1 MYDKIFK
8 PKKIKLITGE
18 VVEEKVS
25 RTWLTWLII
34 ILLIAFSVILTNFDF
49 SALSRSGLFF
59 QKLASMIP
67 PNWAYF
73 HKVLPPLLDT
83 IKMSFFAS
91 LLGAILSVPF
101 AILAA
106 NNILKNRFGNGIIRL
121 IFMLA
126 RTLPTLVLALIAT
139 YIFGLGTFA
148 GVVAIFVFTFSFI
161 GKQLFEVIETVDMGP
176 FEAAEALGVSPLKA
190 FFIAVFPQV
199 LPTYLSTALYAFEGN
214 VRYAAILGYVGA
226 GGIGNILNDRVNFR
240 DFSSVGMFLIS
251 ILATVMIIDSISALI
266 RKKIA

>member
-1 MYDKIFK
+1 MYDKLFK
-8 PKKIKLITGE
+8 PKKITLKTGE
-18 VVEEKVS
+18 VVEQKRS
-25 RTWLTWLII
+25 KTWFYWL
-34 ILLIAFSVILTNFDF
+34 VILVIIYLSVLLTGFDF
-49 SALSRSGLFF
+49 KSLAGINLFF
-59 QKLASMIP
+59 QKLASMFP
-67 PNWAYF
+67 PNWFYF
-73 HKVLPPLLDT
+73 HSVLPPLLDT

-91 LLGAILSVPF
+91 LIGAIIGVPF

-106 NNILKNRFGNGIIRL
+106 NNIVKNKAINAVVRF
-121 IFMLA
+121 IFMIT

-148 GVVAIFVFTFSFI
+148 GVIAIFIFTFSFI

-176 FEAAEALGVSPLKA
+176 FEAAETLGVSPLKA
-190 FFIAVFPQV
+190 FFVSVFPQV

-240 DFSSVGMFLIS
+240 DFSSVGMILLS
-251 ILATVMIIDSISALI
+251 ILVTVMIIDFLSALI

>member
-106 NNILKNRFGNGIIRL
+106 NNILKNRFVNGIIRL

-176 FEAAEALGVSPLKA
+176 FGAAEALGVGP
-190 FFIAVFPQV
+190 
-199 LPTYLSTALYAFEGN
+199 
-214 VRYAAILGYVGA
+214 
-226 GGIGNILNDRVNFR
+226 
-240 DFSSVGMFLIS
+240 
-251 ILATVMIIDSISALI
+251 
-266 RKKIA
+266 

>member
-1 MYDKIFK
+1 M
-8 PKKIKLITGE
+8 
-18 VVEEKVS
+18 
-25 RTWLTWLII
+25 
-34 ILLIAFSVILTNFDF
+34 
-49 SALSRSGLFF
+49 
-59 QKLASMIP
+59 
-67 PNWAYF
+67 
-73 HKVLPPLLDT
+73 
-83 IKMSFFAS
+83 
-91 LLGAILSVPF
+91 SVPF

-240 DFSSVGMFLIS
+240 DFSSVGMILIS

>member
-1 MYDKIFK
+1 
-8 PKKIKLITGE
+8 
-18 VVEEKVS
+18 
-25 RTWLTWLII
+25 
-34 ILLIAFSVILTNFDF
+34 
-49 SALSRSGLFF
+49 
-59 QKLASMIP
+59 MIP

-139 YIFGLGTFA
+139 YIFE
-148 GVVAIFVFTFSFI
+148 
-161 GKQLFEVIETVDMGP
+161 K
-176 FEAAEALGVSPLKA
+176 
-190 FFIAVFPQV
+190 
-199 LPTYLSTALYAFEGN
+199 
-214 VRYAAILGYVGA
+214 
-226 GGIGNILNDRVNFR
+226 R
-240 DFSSVGMFLIS
+240 DHFC
-251 ILATVMIIDSISALI
+251 
-266 RKKIA
+266 

>member
-59 QKLASMIP
+59 RKLASMIP

-106 NNILKNRFGNGIIRL
+106 NNILKNRFVNGIIRL

-240 DFSSVGMFLIS
+240 DFSSVGMILIS

>member
-8 PKKIKLITGE
+8 PKKIELLTGE

-25 RTWLTWLII
+25 RTWIYWII
-34 ILLIAFSVILTNFDF
+34 IIIIIGLSVLLTNFDF
-49 SALSRSGLFF
+49 SALSRSGLFL
-59 QKLASMIP
+59 QKLASMLP
-67 PNWAYF
+67 PNWSYF
-73 HKVLPPLLDT
+73 DKVLPPLLDT

-91 LLGAILSVPF
+91 LLGALLAVPF

-106 NNILKNRFGNGIIRL
+106 NNIVKNRLVNGIIRF

-148 GVVAIFVFTFSFI
+148 GVVAIFIFTFSFI

-176 FEAAEALGVSPLKA
+176 FESAEALGVSPLKA

-240 DFSSVGMFLIS
+240 DFASVGMILVS
-251 ILATVMIIDSISALI
+251 ILVTVMIIDSVSALI

>member
-106 NNILKNRFGNGIIRL
+106 NNILKNRFVNGIIRL

-126 RTLPTLVLALIAT
+126 RTLPTLVLA
-139 YIFGLGTFA
+139 LGTFA

-240 DFSSVGMFLIS
+240 DFSSVGMILIS

>member
-59 QKLASMIP
+59 QNLASMIP

-106 NNILKNRFGNGIIRL
+106 NNILKNRFVNGIIRL

-240 DFSSVGMFLIS
+240 DFSSVGMILIS

-266 RKKIA
+266 RKRIA

>member
-148 GVVAIFVFTFSFI
+148 GVVAIFVFTF
-161 GKQLFEVIETVDMGP
+161 
-176 FEAAEALGVSPLKA
+176 
-190 FFIAVFPQV
+190 FFH
-199 LPTYLSTALYAFEGN
+199 
-214 VRYAAILGYVGA
+214 
-226 GGIGNILNDRVNFR
+226 
-240 DFSSVGMFLIS
+240 
-251 ILATVMIIDSISALI
+251 
-266 RKKIA
+266 RKTIV

>member
-59 QKLASMIP
+59 QKLTSMIP

-106 NNILKNRFGNGIIRL
+106 NNILKNRFINGIIRL

-176 FEAAEALGVSPLKA
+176 FEAAEALGVSPLNA

-240 DFSSVGMFLIS
+240 DFSSVGMILIS